1 MANANATLI
10 GQQLG
15 AGDPRALFLKLY
27 SGEVLTVY
35 DAATKMKDMTR
46 CRHITHGKSYQFP
59 AIGRT
64 TAAYH
69 AAGAEING
77 SIIQSDEKIITID
90 DVLLASVFISQID
103 EAISQFEVRSEYAK
117 RMGQALAQTY
127 DRNLLSMAVLAC
139 RSTGAGGIGVG
150 AVGQQNAVSM
160 AIGVTPT
167 AQNIVDAMYA
177 AAVTYDNNFI
187 PSEDRY
193 AIVSPAT
200 YWSLVTN
207 DKLLN
212 KFFNEGNGDYAK
224 GVVGEV
230 AGFKIIRSPN
240 VSLDH
245 TLAGNLA
252 AFPDYGTKYEVNASN
267 TAVLLLTPEAMGTVK
282 LMDISSEMDYDIRR
296 QGTLMVSKMALG
308 HGVLRPECLYEL
320 KKA

>member
-10 GQQLG
+10 GQALG
-15 AGDPRALFLKLY
+15 TGDPRALFLKLF
-27 SGEVLTVY
+27 SGEVLTVN
-35 DAATKMKDMTR
+35 DACTVMKDMTR
-46 CRHITHGKSYQFP
+46 VRHITHGKSYQFP

-64 TAAYH
+64 IASYH
-69 AAGAEING
+69 AAGAEIVG

-90 DVLLASVFISQID
+90 DVLLASTFISQID

-139 RSTGAGGIGVG
+139 RNTGAGQLGAG
-150 AVGQQNAVSM
+150 AVGQNNAVSA
-160 AIGVTPT
+160 AIGVTPST
-167 AQNIVDAMYA
+167 QNIVDAMYA
-177 AAVTYDNNFI
+177 AAVVFDNNFV
-187 PSEDRY
+187 PAADRY

-200 YWSLVTN
+200 YWGLVTN

-240 VSLDH
+240 VAIDH

-252 AFPDYGTKYEVNASN
+252 NFPDYGTKYEVNASN
-267 TAVLLLTPEAMGTVK
+267 TAALLLTPEAMGTVK

-296 QGTLMVSKMALG
+296 QGTLMVSKMAIG